1 MLMENPCL
9 VKDDRKIDVLFRNN
23 SLCARGQ
30 IAVLSHFEP
39 NVSIQPAVR
48 VVQLGMVLRCL
59 VPGWNRIN
67 PHRLAGIASI
77 HIFMQSRQCVPT
89 HVDTTLCPSDEL
101 MWLRSTLV
109 FRDGNGWE
117 VDEFL

>member
-1 MLMENPCL
+1 M
-9 VKDDRKIDVLFRNN
+9 
-23 SLCARGQ
+23 
-30 IAVLSHFEP
+30 
-39 NVSIQPAVR
+39 R

-67 PHRLAGIASI
+67 PHLYAIKTVR
-77 HIFMQSRQCVPT
+77 PT

-117 VDEFL
+117 VDEFCEPIADMRHNLEEDFSILKALWR